1 MTDKKKESLLNL
13 YYRWSNKHAEE
24 FIPLPKSGSYR
35 EYYRLK
41 SQANSAIAVYN
52 ADKKE
57 NRAFIEFSKHFREH
71 GLPVPEIYEVDL
83 ENDIYLIEDLG
94 NITLFSYLTEIRSE
108 PEFSEKVVLI
118 YKKVIDN
125 LPRFQIEWGKSLNY
139 SICYPRAQFDEQSM
153 MWDLNYFKY
162 YFLKLGK
169 IPFDEQALETDFH
182 VFTEYLLSA
191 DCNHFL
197 YRDFQSRN
205 IMIKKG
211 EPYFIDYQGGRKGA
225 LQYDLASLL
234 FDAKADLP
242 HNIRAEL
249 LQYYISKIKKYTKFE
264 ETEFIQMFF
273 GYVLIRILQAL
284 GAYGFRGFYEKKEH
298 FLKSIPYAIDNL
310 AWLMNTVS
318 FPIKMPS
325 LFDALKG
332 VVGSKEFQQI
342 GDARRSSNKLEVS
355 IFSFSY
361 RQSIPQDQSGNG
373 GGFVFDCRAIHNPG
387 RYNQYKMLTGKDEV
401 IKKFFIEESEADK
414 FLSNVFSIIQQTINV
429 YITRKFAHLMISFGC
444 TGGQHR
450 SVYCAE
456 RMAEYLRLNPE
467 INVKI
472 RHMELEKE
480 SFRDINP
487 GAAAS

>member
-1 MTDKKKESLLNL
+1 LTDKKKDSLINL
-13 YYRWSNKHAEE
+13 FKHWNNDPVLE
-24 FIPLPKSGSYR
+24 FFQLPKSGSYR
-35 EYYRLK
+35 EYYRLISEK
-41 SQANSAIAVYN
+41 NSAIAVYN

-57 NRAFIEFSKHFREH
+57 NTAFIEFSNHFKKM
-71 GLPVPEIYEVDL
+71 GLPVPKIYAVDL
-83 ENDIYLIEDLG
+83 DNDAYLIEDLG
-94 NITLFSYLTEIRSE
+94 DTTLFSYLSEIRSE
-108 PEFSEKVVLI
+108 SGFNDKVVKI
-118 YKKVIDN
+118 YKKVIN
-125 LPRFQIEWGKSLNY
+125 QLPRFQIEAGENLNY
-139 SICYPRAQFDEQSM
+139 NICYPRGKFDEQSM

-191 DCNHFL
+191 DCNYFL

-205 IMIKKG
+205 IMIKNG

-225 LQYDLASLL
+225 LHYDLASLL

-242 HNIRAEL
+242 HKIRAEL
-249 LQYYISKIKKYTKFE
+249 LQYYITNLKQYTKIE

-298 FLKSIPYAIDNL
+298 FLKSIPYAIENL
-310 AWLMNTVS
+310 SWLINTVS

-325 LFDALKG
+325 LFEALRG
-332 VVGSKEFQQI
+332 VVESKEFRQI
-342 GDARRSSNKLEVS
+342 GDVRSSSDILEVS

-361 RQSIPQDQSGNG
+361 KQSIPQDQSGNG

-387 RYNQYKMLTGKDEV
+387 RYNKYKMLTGKDESV
-401 IKKFFIEESEADK
+401 KKFFLEESDADK
-414 FLSNVFSIIQQTINV
+414 FLANIFSIIQQTIDV
-429 YITRKFAHLMISFGC
+429 YISRKFAHLMISFGC

-456 RMAEYLRLNPE
+456 RMADYLRNIPE
-467 INVKI
+467 IQVKLK
-472 RHMELEKE
+472 HVELEKE
-480 SFRDINP
+480 AFQEINTKP
-487 GAAAS
+487 VRT

>member
-1 MTDKKKESLLNL
+1 
-13 YYRWSNKHAEE
+13 
-24 FIPLPKSGSYR
+24 
-35 EYYRLK
+35 
-41 SQANSAIAVYN
+41 
-52 ADKKE
+52 
-57 NRAFIEFSKHFREH
+57 
-71 GLPVPEIYEVDL
+71 
-83 ENDIYLIEDLG
+83 
-94 NITLFSYLTEIRSE
+94 
-108 PEFSEKVVLI
+108 
-118 YKKVIDN
+118 
-125 LPRFQIEWGKSLNY
+125 
-139 SICYPRAQFDEQSM
+139 M

-191 DCNHFL
+191 DCSYFL

-249 LQYYISKIKKYTKFE
+249 LQYYISKIKKYVNIE

-310 AWLMNTVS
+310 AWLMDTVS

-332 VVGSKEFQQI
+332 VAGSKEFQQI

-361 RQSIPQDQSGNG
+361 RQSIPQDQFGNG

-401 IKKFFIEESEADK
+401 IKKFFMEESDAEK

-429 YITRKFAHLMISFGC
+429 YITRKFAHLMINFGC

-472 RHMELEKE
+472 KHIELEKE
-480 SFRDINP
+480 SFRDKNP
-487 GAAAS
+487 GMAAS